1 MLKVGFLMCDRM
13 LATSLTLPMEMLL
26 AAESAFQQQHHK
38 REKKLEINTFS
49 AQDSPVKTQ
58 TGLILQPDKP
68 LQDISGLDLLYLPG
82 LWRNP
87 RPGVRQNYQV
97 IEYLRQLHK
106 SGCIIAAVG
115 TGVCFLAEAGLL
127 NGKVA
132 TTHWY
137 YFDQFQQS
145 YPQVQLKRQYFI
157 TQANTL
163 YCAASVNSL
172 ADLTVHFIS
181 RFFSTSIAQHVE
193 KHFSHEIRKSYDKSA
208 YFDTLQKPH
217 PDEDIIQIQHW
228 LESNYH
234 KNIHFPEVAKQ
245 FDLSLRNFNRRFKN
259 ALDQT
264 PVDYLQKIRMNAARD
279 LLQNTNLAI
288 HEIADKVG
296 CSDPS
301 YFSSIFKKYLHTTPL
316 AYRKTVRAKLFQNTS
331 EKVAK
336 KYPG

>member
-26 AAESAFQQQHHK
+26 AAESTFQQQHHK

-49 AQDSPVKTQ
+49 AHDSPVKTQ

-87 RPGVRQNYQV
+87 RPGVQQNYQV

-208 YFDTLQKPH
+208 YFDALQKPH

-301 YFSSIFKKYLHTTPL
+301 YFSSLFKKYLHTTPL

-331 EKVAK
+331 EKDAK